1 MRGIRITR
9 EQAALGEAGK
19 ALIREAP
26 ERRTREAGEAALA
39 AQRTVLTYVPQEP
52 GEQADRVLS
61 WFG

>member
-19 ALIREAP
+19 AMLRAVP
-26 ERRTREAGEAALA
+26 ERRIRVAVEEAAD
-39 AQRTVLTYVPQEP
+39 AQRTVLTHVPQEP

>member
-26 ERRTREAGEAALA
+26 ERRTREAVEEAADA
-39 AQRTVLTYVPQEP
+39 
-52 GEQADRVLS
+52 
-61 WFG
+61 